1 MLMKRKAMHIHIQT
15 RKSEKYKTTMGKDQ
29 GRGPWAHGCSE
40 GFGKWDGGD
49 MGAYFILLSLCVIF

>member
-1 MLMKRKAMHIHIQT
+1 MHIHIQT